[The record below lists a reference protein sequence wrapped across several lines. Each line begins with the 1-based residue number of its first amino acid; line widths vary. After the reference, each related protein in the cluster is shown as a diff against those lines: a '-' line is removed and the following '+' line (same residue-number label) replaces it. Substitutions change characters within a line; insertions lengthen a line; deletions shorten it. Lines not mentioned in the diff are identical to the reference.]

1 MPGLSPV
8 RRDPEGS
15 HYEPICHNAVFTNV
29 VRGFSL
35 VQVAW
40 HDPEGS
46 HYELLCDNAVFTNVV
61 RGFSLE
67 QPVRH
72 DPEGSYY
79 RSSSA
84 AHEMP
89 SHCFLA

>member
-1 MPGLSPV
+1 MQLAWH
-8 RRDPEGS
+8 DPEGS

-35 VQVAW
+35 A
-40 HDPEGS
+40 
-46 HYELLCDNAVFTNVV
+46 
-61 RGFSLE
+61 

-72 DPEGSYY
+72 DPEGSHY

-84 AHEMP
+84 AHEMA
-89 SHCFLA
+89 SDCFLA